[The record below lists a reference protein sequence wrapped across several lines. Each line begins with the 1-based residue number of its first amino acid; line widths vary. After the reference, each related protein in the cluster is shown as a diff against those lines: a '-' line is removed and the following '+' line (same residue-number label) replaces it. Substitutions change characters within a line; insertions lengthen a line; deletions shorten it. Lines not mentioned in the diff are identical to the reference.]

1 MYDESRRRGG
11 VGQPTWAP
19 PTQAPRGDKTT
30 APRRAGGRGGA
41 RGGFTANGRP
51 RASRA
56 AQFMPFAA
64 LTGYYEL
71 ARRQERITEE
81 RHELTEDE
89 AIALSRTITQIK
101 KGDLVRVTYYDWDA
115 YRTVSGMVARIDT
128 TFRRLQVVQTVIPFD
143 DIRNIERDAH
153 GTRHNGHTDTPYDG
167 RNHG

>member
-1 MYDESRRRGG
+1 MHDESRRRGG

-19 PTQAPRGDKTT
+19 LDAGAARGQDHGPTASRQ
-30 APRRAGGRGGA
+30 GGA
-41 RGGFTANGRP
+41 APAAGFTANGRS

-153 GTRHNGHTDTPYDG
+153 GTGHNGHTG
-167 RNHG
+167 HAI

>member
-1 MYDESRRRGG
+1 MHDERQRYDAMDQDAWPPLNTRETWEQGHAPTAGWRNGG
-11 VGQPTWAP
+11 PSA
-19 PTQAPRGDKTT
+19 
-30 APRRAGGRGGA
+30 AGL
-41 RGGFTANGRP
+41 TANGRP

-81 RHELTEDE
+81 RHELTEEE
-89 AIALSRTITQIK
+89 ALALSRAITQIK

-115 YRTVSGMVARIDT
+115 YRTVSGVVARIDT

-143 DIRNIERDAH
+143 DIRKIDRDAH
-153 GTRHNGHTDTPYDG
+153 RTSHNG
-167 RNHG
+167 RMENAM

>member
-1 MYDESRRRGG
+1 MHSARQRYGAMDQDARPPLNMGEAWEQGHAPTASRRN
-11 VGQPTWAP
+11 
-19 PTQAPRGDKTT
+19 GDPSAT
-30 APRRAGGRGGA
+30 
-41 RGGFTANGRP
+41 GFTANGRP

-81 RHELTEDE
+81 RHELTEEE
-89 AIALSRTITQIK
+89 ALALSRTITQIK

-115 YRTVSGMVARIDT
+115 YRTVSGVVARIDT

-143 DIRNIERDAH
+143 DIRKIDRDAH
-153 GTRHNGHTDTPYDG
+153 RTGHNGRMGNAT
-167 RNHG
+167 

>member
-1 MYDESRRRGG
+1 MYDESRRRGS
-11 VGQPTWAP
+11 VGQPTGAP
-19 PTQAPRGDKTT
+19 LDAGAARGQDHGP
-30 APRRAGGRGGA
+30 AASRQGGA
-41 RGGFTANGRP
+41 APAAGFTANGRP

-56 AQFMPFAA
+56 
-64 LTGYYEL
+64 

-153 GTRHNGHTDTPYDG
+153 GTGHNGHTG
-167 RNHG
+167 HAI

>member
-1 MYDESRRRGG
+1 MHDERRRRGG
-11 VGQPTWAP
+11 VGQPTWVP
-19 PTQAPRGDKTT
+19 LD
-30 APRRAGGRGGA
+30 AGAAQGQDHGPAASRQGGA
-41 RGGFTANGRP
+41 TPAAGFTANGRP

-71 ARRQERITEE
+71 ARRQEHITEE

-89 AIALSRTITQIK
+89 VLALSRTITQIK

-143 DIRNIERDAH
+143 DIRSIERDAH
-153 GTRHNGHTDTPYDG
+153 GTDHNGHTG
-167 RNHG
+167 HAI